1 MFHVPERRVTCR
13 LRQAAWCAIV
23 SCTVLP
29 CVVTAC
35 SRPKNEVVK
44 GFVDESA
51 VPTLRSH
58 DVITLISDSGVT
70 KYRISTKEWLIYDNA
85 QEPYWLFPQ
94 GVYVEKFDSV
104 FETEASIVSDTATY
118 LKNKMLW
125 RLDKNVRLENLNG
138 EVFRTE
144 QVFWN
149 QRDRTIYSDSFI
161 HIERDDEVIEGFGF
175 TSNEQ
180 MTQYTIR
187 RPTGVFPIPQDS
199 ARNAKKKTVEPADQ

>member
-1 MFHVPERRVTCR
+1 MKVRCR
-13 LRQAAWCAIV
+13 
-23 SCTVLP
+23 P
-29 CVVTAC
+29 
-35 SRPKNEVVK
+35 
-44 GFVDESA
+44 
-51 VPTLRSH
+51 

-199 ARNAKKKTVEPADQ
+199 ARNAKKKTGEPADQ